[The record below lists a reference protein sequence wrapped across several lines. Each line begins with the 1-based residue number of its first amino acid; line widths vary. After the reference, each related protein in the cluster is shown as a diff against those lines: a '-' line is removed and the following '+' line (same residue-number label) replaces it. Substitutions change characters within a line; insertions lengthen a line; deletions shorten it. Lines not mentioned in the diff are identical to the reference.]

1 MVYPDIF
8 IKTLI
13 KQKLICGI
21 VFEFK
26 GEKDGQTVKSLQSRS
41 APSIKDCQQ
50 PRPSTASLLLDAHQ
64 GLPDPI
70 EVPESDNSGTV
81 VANWEQRAPL
91 ARCELLPCIYIQ
103 RMVRACF
110 YMGSSAG
117 IISARGNHQ
126 RKEHKYTLCPL

>member
-26 GEKDGQTVKSLQSRS
+26 GEKDGQTAKSLQSRS
-41 APSIKDCQQ
+41 ALSIKGCQQ
-50 PRPSTASLLLDAHQ
+50 PRPSNASPLLDAQ
-64 GLPDPI
+64 KGLPGPI
-70 EVPESDNSGTV
+70 EVPESDNSGTA

-91 ARCELLPCIYIQ
+91 ACCELLPCIYMQ

-117 IISARGNHQ
+117 ITSACSNHQ
-126 RKEHKYTLCPL
+126 RKAQKYTLCPL